1 MRATGTLF
9 MSKTRPEVGRNDQG
23 QFRLVLRLLDNL
35 GTEGMEAY
43 QVRWLGPEA
52 EAFWNAQRNNLVPGA
67 VLDVELTHLR
77 AHTGATRPPIPE
89 LRGRVVRAQVIPK
102 RTHHPAA
109 AAA

>member
-1 MRATGTLF
+1 MRTTGTLF
-9 MSKTRPEVGRNDQG
+9 MGNTKPEVGRDDSG
-23 QFRLVLRLLDNL
+23 QFRLVLRLIDNM
-35 GTEGMEAY
+35 GRDGMEAY

-52 EAFWNAQRNNLVPGA
+52 EAFWNDQRANLVPGA
-67 VLDVELTHLR
+67 IVDVELSHLR
-77 AHTGATRPPIPE
+77 AHVGATRPPIPE